1 MAIVSPRAG
10 QTGYPVPP
18 IDWPGET
25 ELWIRKIAE
34 SVRGI
39 MNGKINATG
48 TVTLTVSSTTTV
60 ISDLR
65 IGPNSVIVPMAT
77 TANAAAELA
86 ANGWHVSS
94 RGKQTATLTHAN
106 NAQADRTFAYAILG

>member
-10 QTGYPVPP
+10 MTTYPVPP
-18 IDWPGET
+18 IDWPGEP
-25 ELWIRKIAE
+25 EQWIRKVVG

-39 MNGKINATG
+39 MDGKINATG
-48 TVTLTVSSTTTV
+48 TVTLTISVATTTLT
-60 ISDLR
+60 DLR
-65 IGPNSVIVPMAT
+65 IGPNSVILFMPT

-86 ANGWHVSS
+86 TLYVSS

-106 NAQADRTFAYAILG
+106 NAQADRTFAYAVLG